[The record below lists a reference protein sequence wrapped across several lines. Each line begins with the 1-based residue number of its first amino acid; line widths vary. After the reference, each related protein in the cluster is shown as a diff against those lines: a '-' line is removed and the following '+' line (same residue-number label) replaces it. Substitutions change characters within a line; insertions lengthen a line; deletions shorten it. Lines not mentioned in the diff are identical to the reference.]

1 MKEMPKL
8 VMASDMADKWNVDR
22 RVINN
27 WTKRDPK
34 FPKPIQV
41 VGGGKY
47 PLYLESDMIEY
58 GIQKGVEKNEKNEI

>member
-1 MKEMPKL
+1 MERNIPEL
-8 VMASDMADKWNVDR
+8 VMASDMADRWGVDR

-27 WTKRDPK
+27 WTRRDPS

-47 PLYLESDMIEY
+47 PLYILDDMINY
-58 GIQKGVEKNEKNEI
+58 GKVKGMEKE